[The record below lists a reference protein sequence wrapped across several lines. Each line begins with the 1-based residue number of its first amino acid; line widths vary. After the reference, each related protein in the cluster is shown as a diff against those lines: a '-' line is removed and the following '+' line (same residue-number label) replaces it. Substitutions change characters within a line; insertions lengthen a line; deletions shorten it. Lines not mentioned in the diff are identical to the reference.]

1 MIISNNRKYYTI
13 AVILWI
19 SALFSA
25 TFLPGTDLPEI
36 SFKLNDKLIHVI
48 MYLVLSILFLNAS
61 WKEKFLKIPKKRI
74 VMTVL
79 MSVGFIAVIT
89 EIIQGFIPGRNT
101 SLYDTI
107 ANLIGVVI
115 GFLVFLIMRKK

>member
-1 MIISNNRKYYTI
+1 
-13 AVILWI
+13 
-19 SALFSA
+19 
-25 TFLPGTDLPEI
+25 
-36 SFKLNDKLIHVI
+36 
-48 MYLVLSILFLNAS
+48 
-61 WKEKFLKIPKKRI
+61 
-74 VMTVL
+74 MTVL